1 MDIRQMK
8 YFLAVAQE
16 GQFTK
21 AAERL
26 RLAQPALSMQIK
38 QMEKELGIQLFERQ
52 GRHLALTEGGS
63 ILLVRAEQ
71 ILSLFDSA
79 TQELQDMNKGQNG
92 ILSIGSLASS
102 DAHILQL
109 LQKYIV
115 NFHENYPDVTYQML
129 AGDTFRILELLD
141 KGLIEIGIVR
151 TPVDQKKYN
160 CLINPD
166 SLSPDPMVA
175 VYNDLKWNLG
185 GEKELFSVDH
195 LKEFPLILHSR
206 TRQKT
211 IELCQSHG
219 FSPKVFCVSDDICA
233 MLAWANIGLGITLL
247 TNSSVP
253 ASENQHIQ
261 IKEIHEQLLSSKT
274 IVIWKNDHCLSA
286 VARNFIENIRQIE
299 SLHADTIM
307 NI

>member
-109 LQKYIV
+109 LQKYIL
-115 NFHENYPDVTYQML
+115 NFHENYPEVTYQML

-141 KGLIEIGIVR
+141 KDLIEIGIVR
-151 TPVDQKKYN
+151 TPVDQKKYS

-166 SLSPDPMVA
+166 TLSPDPMVA
-175 VYNDLKWNLG
+175 VYNDLHWNPG
-185 GEKELFSVDH
+185 GDQKLLTVDH
-195 LKEFPLILHSR
+195 LKELPLILHSR

-211 IELCQSHG
+211 VELCQNHG

-233 MLAWANIGLGITLL
+233 MLAWANMGLGVTLL

-253 ASENQHIQ
+253 DSENSHVR
-261 IKEIHEQLLSSKT
+261 IKEICEPLLSSKT
-274 IVIWKNDHCLSA
+274 VIIWKKDHCLSA
-286 VARNFIENIRQIE
+286 VARNFIESIRPITPHWE
-299 SLHADTIM
+299 P
-307 NI
+307 